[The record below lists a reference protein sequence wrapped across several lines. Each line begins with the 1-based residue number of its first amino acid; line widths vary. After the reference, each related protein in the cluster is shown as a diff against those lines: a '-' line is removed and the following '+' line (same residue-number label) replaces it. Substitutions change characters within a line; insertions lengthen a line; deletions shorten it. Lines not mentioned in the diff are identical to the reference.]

1 MKRILSLLL
10 MLIILLGLCA
20 CGNRN
25 DPDATAPG
33 EPVENHDISNAIK
46 VSQNEELQLL
56 EYYNIGDLQGKIKNT
71 YKHYTYYAFEVD
83 GNLYE
88 YDSATDVG
96 VKDEYII
103 YDISKYNSVISYNE
117 NVIVVDDE
125 DGNLIALAT
134 SKKDK
139 KKHTVTISPIKLKD
153 IKTHELWQCKADEKE
168 NWISVVYKKD
178 NQIMYSVQKFN
189 GDVIQAGNI
198 NDIMD
203 EEDQEF
209 RLCDYLVAN
218 SGELFALNEK
228 RELRTFEFRV
238 WKDDNKKYNI
248 NCYLIEYNFDQFNNW
263 TRFVKLDHSFQWAVI
278 HSDNDALVKF
288 YIRTGKWPDQK
299 MELVDT
305 IQMPESYKAQDIA
318 ETYEVLNATIV
329 VFADGEYYKLDH
341 SFNNQGFNRA
351 PYWEKLSGLTKV
363 AKDKEVATYGP
374 WITIA
379 ESDGKVYTYNHV

>member
-10 MLIILLGLCA
+10 MLIMLLGLCA

-25 DPDATAPG
+25 DPDAIAPG

-46 VSQNEELQLL
+46 VNQNEELQLL

-83 GNLYE
+83 GKLYE

-103 YDISKYNSVISYNE
+103 YDISKYNSVIAYNE

-125 DGNLIALAT
+125 DGNLIALAI

-139 KKHTVTISPIKLKD
+139 KKHTVTINPIKLKD
-153 IKTHELWQCKADEKE
+153 IKIHELWQCKADEKE
-168 NWISVVYKKD
+168 NWIAVVYRKD

-189 GDVIQAGNI
+189 GDVIQAGHI

-203 EEDQEF
+203 EEDQKF
-209 RLCDYLVAN
+209 GLCDYLVAN
-218 SGELFALNEK
+218 SGELFGLNEK
-228 RELRTFEFRV
+228 SELRTFEFRV
-238 WKDDNKKYNI
+238 WKDDDKKYNI
-248 NCYLIEYNFDQFNNW
+248 NCYLIEYNFDQFNSW

-288 YIRTGKWPDQK
+288 YIRIG
-299 MELVDT
+299 
-305 IQMPESYKAQDIA
+305 
-318 ETYEVLNATIV
+318 
-329 VFADGEYYKLDH
+329 
-341 SFNNQGFNRA
+341 
-351 PYWEKLSGLTKV
+351 
-363 AKDKEVATYGP
+363 
-374 WITIA
+374 
-379 ESDGKVYTYNHV
+379 